1 MTEAFRVGFVNRWER
16 RDPRT
21 GLNYASFLVQAHI
34 YEPVYRLAAGS
45 NRIHPVLLDY
55 PLQQEPEQGGLVYSA
70 TVRRGARFSDG
81 TELTA
86 EHIAASLEKTAA
98 FKIQA
103 SATAR
108 GDRVVFKLKQPN
120 ARFELLLARFDN
132 CIVLERGREFLG
144 TGPYVLAP
152 DPQPEC
158 FRLVRNP
165 YFPDKVRLA
174 EIECR
179 VYPLSPD
186 GRRQKL
192 LAAVN
197 RGEVDFT
204 EELARDELTR
214 VEKMRKCIDLG
225 YCTSMLFFNTE
236 KPVFQDN
243 RVRLAFAGAI
253 DRKALAAHSY
263 ANALAFAATGAL
275 PPALGSS
282 PDLIMHDLGTA
293 RDLLN
298 KAGVSPATPLVLAVI
313 PIPRPYLPEP
323 RATAELVVAQ
333 LSHLGFRVE
342 IRQPR
347 DLAEYQD
354 VCRRGAYDMM
364 LSGWIPDTADSVDFM
379 ESLVASHSVPANI
392 IQATRGSNLSR
403 WRNTSMDE
411 MLQKQRI
418 NPDPSNWRNI
428 CDLLRKEVPMFPL
441 MYGPRIAVVSWRAKN
456 FPRDF
461 GSGPFLSHVE
471 LPESHSARPGV
482 SDSQEIAARKVA
494 LQTLKS

>member
-1 MTEAFRVGFVNRWER
+1 MTEVFRVGFVNRWER

-45 NRIHPVLLDY
+45 NRINPVLLDY

-70 TVRRGARFSDG
+70 AVRKGVRFSAG

-86 EHIAASLEKTAA
+86 EHVAASLEKTAS
-98 FKIQA
+98 FKVQAGA
-103 SATAR
+103 SAR
-108 GDRVVFKLKQPN
+108 GGRVFFKLKQPN
-120 ARFELLLARFDN
+120 ARFELLLARYDH

-144 TGPYVLAP
+144 TGPYILAP
-152 DPQPEC
+152 DAQPDC
-158 FRLVRNP
+158 FRLVRNTHSH
-165 YFPDKVRLA
+165 DNVRLA

-179 VYPLSPD
+179 VYPLGAD

-204 EELARDELTR
+204 EELAREELTR
-214 VEKMRKCIDLG
+214 VERMRKCIDLG
-225 YCTSMLFFNTE
+225 YCTSILSFNME
-236 KPVFQDN
+236 KPVFQDV
-243 RVRLAFAGAI
+243 RVRQAFAGAI

-263 ANALAFAATGAL
+263 ANALAFAATGVL

-293 RDLLN
+293 RDLVN
-298 KAGVSPATPLVLAVI
+298 KAGVSFASPVVLAVI
-313 PIPRPYLPEP
+313 PVPRPYLPEP
-323 RATAELVVAQ
+323 RATAEMIVAQ
-333 LSHLGFRVE
+333 LGHLGFRIE

-354 VCRRGAYDMM
+354 ICRRGAYDMM
-364 LSGWIPDTADSVDFM
+364 LSGWIPDTADPVDFM
-379 ESLVASHSVPANI
+379 ESLLASHSVPANG
-392 IQATRGSNLSR
+392 QATRGSNLSR
-403 WRNTSMDE
+403 WRNPAVDE
-411 MLQKQRI
+411 MLQKQRV
-418 NPDPSNWRNI
+418 NPDPANWRNI
-428 CDLLRKEVPMFPL
+428 CDLLRKEVPLFPL

-471 LPESHSARPGV
+471 LPEGHSVRPVLNDPMENGA
-482 SDSQEIAARKVA
+482 QKPA
-494 LQTLKS
+494 LQTFKS